1 MKSSVLF
8 FKSLK
13 GREISFH
20 LLCVK
25 TLSCVG
31 HESSGILLH
40 VLSVQLTRSRFQDGR
55 LQVDDQI
62 IEVNGE
68 SLIGKSNTAA
78 MGILRG
84 AMQRNCIT
92 KHYISVV
99 VRRERQ
105 PPGGRSSS
113 YVDLQPTSPEEQRI
127 SMSDAPP
134 FLQAGAKRT
143 TNKQDSGSPMVASM
157 RTTSKSGG
165 QNQIFANPL
174 LGHLSDGNGLRN
186 TSYQMAT
193 HDSLNEDD
201 SDDQRKAVLN
211 ELDSAIEMVLIINII
226 LLIYILVHVQIGYS
240 TNLVVFLL
248 F

>member
-1 MKSSVLF
+1 M
-8 FKSLK
+8 
-13 GREISFH
+13 
-20 LLCVK
+20 
-25 TLSCVG
+25 
-31 HESSGILLH
+31 
-40 VLSVQLTRSRFQDGR
+40 LSVQLTRSRFQDGR

-92 KHYISVV
+92 KRYISVV

-127 SMSDAPP
+127 STSDAPP

-143 TNKQDSGSPMVASM
+143 ANKQDSGSPMVAGT
-157 RTTSKSGG
+157 RTISKSGG